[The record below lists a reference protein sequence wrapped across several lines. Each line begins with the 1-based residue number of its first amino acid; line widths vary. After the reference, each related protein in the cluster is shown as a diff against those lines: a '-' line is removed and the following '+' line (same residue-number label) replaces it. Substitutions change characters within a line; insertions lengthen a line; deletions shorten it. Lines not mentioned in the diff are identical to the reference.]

1 MASDRYPSRLPGML
15 ELPMAAA
22 LSHEEPAV
30 VAKPGEYVANLHRRR
45 NLTPPAAEHGLRIAP
60 EAPRARWSTDQI
72 CCRALAAPTHA
83 PVLRWL
89 PQVRLVELAY
99 DGDPVGHRFPLYNRA
114 FMQHR
119 QQERE
124 FGVSPWLTH
133 VRFVSAV
140 ALNPERAAGDRGL
153 PMPVGATKPAA
164 GSKQNHRPVRG
175 KLPINSLQCSTM
187 TDDRATR
194 ERAAERRMVV
204 DAY

>member
-1 MASDRYPSRLPGML
+1 MVNGSDMLQSVGCTDSCPRSALVAPG
-15 ELPMAAA
+15 AA
-22 LSHEEPAV
+22 
-30 VAKPGEYVANLHRRR
+30 RR
-45 NLTPPAAEHGLRIAP
+45 AG
-60 EAPRARWSTDQI
+60 
-72 CCRALAAPTHA
+72 
-83 PVLRWL
+83 
-89 PQVRLVELAY
+89 VRR
-99 DGDPVGHRFPLYNRA
+99 DPVGHRFPLYNRA